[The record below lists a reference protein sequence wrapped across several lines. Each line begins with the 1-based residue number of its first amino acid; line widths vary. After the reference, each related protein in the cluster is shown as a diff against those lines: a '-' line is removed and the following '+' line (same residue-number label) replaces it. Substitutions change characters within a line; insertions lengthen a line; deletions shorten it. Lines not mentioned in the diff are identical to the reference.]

1 MVDIECQFVKFRKK
15 QSFCKLPEM
24 ARKMIENVL
33 EIVDQQKLDLYFF
46 IKCGLSTLGEAVAHA
61 PPRAQGRY
69 ATPRGYAPLESSA
82 MVAFGN
88 QCEPFSIVTPT
99 RANSEGKLQG

>member
-1 MVDIECQFVKFRKK
+1 MCTKVTIPTTCAYVVD
-15 QSFCKLPEM
+15 
-24 ARKMIENVL
+24 ENNYSRRSRSSL
-33 EIVDQQKLDLYFF
+33 
-46 IKCGLSTLGEAVAHA
+46 
-61 PPRAQGRY
+61 AQGRY
-69 ATPRGYAPLESSA
+69 ATPRGYAPMESTA